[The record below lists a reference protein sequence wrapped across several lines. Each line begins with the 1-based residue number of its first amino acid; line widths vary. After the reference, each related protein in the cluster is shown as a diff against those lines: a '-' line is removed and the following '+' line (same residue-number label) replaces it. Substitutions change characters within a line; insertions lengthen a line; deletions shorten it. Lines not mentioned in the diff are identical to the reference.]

1 MKINVD
7 LMGIKSNMATGS
19 SRLLKPK
26 IKSPKLNPNSQIERQ
41 IESHNFPKLV
51 RLSPRSQYI
60 FLIIKKF
67 IQVNSSF
74 S

>member
-1 MKINVD
+1 MKINND
-7 LMGIKSNMATGS
+7 LKGSKSNMAAGS
-19 SRLLKPK
+19 CRPLKPN
-26 IKSPKLNPNSQIERQ
+26 IKRQ
-41 IESHNFPKLV
+41 IDSHKIPKPV
-51 RLSPRSQYI
+51 RFSPRSQYI